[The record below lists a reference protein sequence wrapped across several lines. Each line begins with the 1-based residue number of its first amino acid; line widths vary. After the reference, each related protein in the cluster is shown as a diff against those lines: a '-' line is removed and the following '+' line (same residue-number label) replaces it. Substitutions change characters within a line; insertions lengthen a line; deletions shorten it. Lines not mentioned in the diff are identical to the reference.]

1 MTAIVPLGTRPLT
14 TADVAAVADG
24 APIAVSSSVL
34 HAVEA
39 GHGALLDLAATGTPI
54 YGLTTGVGD
63 RVGDPIGPADAAR
76 RQLVLLASHASG
88 VGEPWEPRVVRA
100 ITVAVAQAL
109 AHERSGVRATLVARL
124 VSMLNAGVVPC
135 APRGGSVGYLIATAH
150 IGLVAFGRGRAR
162 FGGELLSGAEAMRRA
177 GIPTDG
183 PGPRE
188 GLALISGVH
197 EISGL
202 GALAVTSV
210 DRVLRSAD
218 VAAAMSLEALRGTSS
233 GSDAR
238 AQAVRPH
245 PGQAATADRLRA
257 LVDGSGILAA
267 SRERR
272 LQDALSLRAV
282 PQVHGAARDMLAY
295 ATRVIETDLNSV
307 TDNPA
312 FVDDGGGLIALP
324 NANGHGAPGALA
336 LDALAIAVSQFT
348 SMSQARTDRLT
359 TARLSGL
366 PPFLVDAGGDDPGLM
381 IPAYAA
387 AALSGEV
394 RHLASPASVHSV
406 STSAGQEDHISQGVT
421 AADQAVRAADL
432 AAGVIAIELLC
443 AAQGLEFATEQPG
456 RGTAAARALIRSV
469 VPAYAAGREPSLDIA
484 AIRALVVSGELAA
497 VAEAAAGLR

>member
-14 TADVAAVADG
+14 AADVAAVADG
-24 APIAVSSSVL
+24 ARTAVAPSVL
-34 HAVEA
+34 QGVEA
-39 GHGALLDLAATGTPI
+39 GHGRLLDLAETGTPV

-63 RVGDPIGPADAAR
+63 RVGDPIGPADAAE

-100 ITVAVAQAL
+100 IMVAVAQAL

-124 VSMLNAGVVPC
+124 VAMLNAGVVPW

-162 FGGELLSGAEAMRRA
+162 LGGELLDGAEAMRRA

-197 EISGL
+197 EITGV
-202 GALAVTSV
+202 GALAVVAV

-218 VAAAMSLEALRGTSS
+218 VAAAMSLEALRGSSS
-233 GSDAR
+233 GFDAR
-238 AQAVRPH
+238 AQSVRPH
-245 PGQAATADRLRA
+245 PGQAVTAARLRA
-257 LVDGSGILAA
+257 LTDGSGILGAG
-267 SRERR
+267 RERR

-295 ATRVIETDLNSV
+295 ATTVIETDLNSV

-312 FVDDGGGLIALP
+312 FVDDGGGLVPLP

-359 TARLSGL
+359 TGRLSGL

-421 AADQAVRAADL
+421 AADQAARAGDL
-432 AAGVIAIELLC
+432 AAGVVAIELLC

-469 VPAYAAGREPSLDIA
+469 VPAYTAGREPSLDIA
-484 AIRALVVSGELAA
+484 AIRELVVSGELAA
-497 VAEAAAGLR
+497 VAEAAAGLS

>member
-14 TADVAAVADG
+14 AADVAAVADG
-24 APIAVSSSVL
+24 ARIAVSPSVL

-39 GHGALLDLAATGTPI
+39 GHGRLLDLAATGTPI

-63 RVGDPIGPADAAR
+63 RVGDPVGSMDAAE

-100 ITVAVAQAL
+100 IMVAVAQAL

-124 VSMLNAGVVPC
+124 VSMLNAGVVPW
-135 APRGGSVGYLIATAH
+135 APRGGSVGYLIAPAH
-150 IGLVAFGRGRAR
+150 IGLVVFGRGRAWLD
-162 FGGELLSGAEAMRRA
+162 GELLGGAEAMRRA

-188 GLALISGVH
+188 GLALMSGVH
-197 EISGL
+197 EITGL
-202 GALAVTSV
+202 GALAVVAV

-218 VAAAMSLEALRGTSS
+218 VAAAMSLEALHGGSS
-233 GSDAR
+233 GFDAR
-238 AQAVRPH
+238 AQEVRPH

-257 LVDGSGILAA
+257 LIDGSGILAA
-267 SRERR
+267 SRGRR

-312 FVDDGGGLIALP
+312 FVDDGDGLIPLP

-432 AAGVIAIELLC
+432 AAGVVAIELLC

-484 AIRALVVSGELAA
+484 AIRGLVVSGELAA
-497 VAEAAAGLR
+497 AAEAAAGLR

>member
-1 MTAIVPLGTRPLT
+1 MTATVPLGARPLT
-14 TADVAAVADG
+14 VADVAAVADG
-24 APIAVSSSVL
+24 ARVAVSPAVL
-34 HAVEA
+34 SGVEE
-39 GHGALLDLAATGTPI
+39 GHGRLLDLAATGTPV

-63 RVGDPIGPADAAR
+63 RMGDPIGPADAAR
-76 RQLVLLASHASG
+76 NQLVLLASHASG

-100 ITVAVAQAL
+100 IMAAVAEAV
-109 AHERSGVRATLVARL
+109 AHERSGVRATLVTRL
-124 VSMLNAGVVPC
+124 VSMLNAGVVPW

-150 IGLVAFGRGRAR
+150 IGLVAFGRGRAW
-162 FGGELLSGAEAMRRA
+162 FGGELLGGAEAMRRA

-188 GLALISGVH
+188 GLALMSGVH
-197 EISGL
+197 EITGL
-202 GALAVTSV
+202 GALAVTNV
-210 DRVLRSAD
+210 DTVLRSAD
-218 VAAAMSLEALRGTSS
+218 VAAAMSLEALRGSSS
-233 GSDAR
+233 GFDAR
-238 AQAVRPH
+238 AQTVRPH

-257 LVDGSGILAA
+257 LVEGSEILAA
-267 SRERR
+267 SRGRR

-312 FVDDGGGLIALP
+312 FVDGGGGLIPLP

-432 AAGVIAIELLC
+432 AAGVVAIELLC

-484 AIRALVVSGELAA
+484 TIRELVVSGELAA